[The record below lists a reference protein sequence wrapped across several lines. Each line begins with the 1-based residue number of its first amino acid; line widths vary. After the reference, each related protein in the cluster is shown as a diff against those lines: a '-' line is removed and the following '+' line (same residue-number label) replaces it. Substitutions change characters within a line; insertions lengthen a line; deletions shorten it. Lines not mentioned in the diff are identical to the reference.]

1 MSDST
6 VRIYNAITVTFLALT
21 VGMVLFT
28 VVMLIQPNEDT
39 SADDLQLAALPT
51 AFESATPT
59 STFTLTPTLTVT
71 PSPSPTDTLTPTNT
85 EPPTLSPTPSP
96 TISDTPGPTE
106 TPSNT
111 PTPSVSPTN
120 TPTDTPVGPTAT
132 LTPTSSPFLFELRG
146 ELLFQ
151 ANTSNTLGC
160 AWQGIGGSVLG
171 LDGQPA
177 TQQYQVR
184 VFNDSFESTSLT
196 GQNSYY
202 DPTSGWEVRVADTIN
217 ASTYRVRLETLI
229 GTPISDEVQVTFPQD
244 CNANVAVIR
253 FIQVQQLGGGA

>member
-1 MSDST
+1 MSDRNT
-6 VRIYNAITVTFLALT
+6 RIYNTITIVFLALT
-21 VGMVLFT
+21 VGMILFT
-28 VVMLIQPNEDT
+28 VVMFLQPSEDT
-39 SADDLQLAALPT
+39 SANDLELAALPT
-51 AFESATPT
+51 AFESPTPT
-59 STFTLTPTLTVT
+59 ATFTQTPTLTVT

-85 EPPTLSPTPSP
+85 EPPTLTATPSP

-111 PTPSVSPTN
+111 PTPSVSPTS
-120 TPTDTPVGPTAT
+120 TPTETPIGPTPT
-132 LTPTSSPFLFELRG
+132 LTPTTSPFLFDLRG
-146 ELLFQ
+146 EIIFQ

-177 TQQYQVR
+177 PQQYQIR
-184 VFNDSFESTSLT
+184 VFNDTFEATALT
-196 GQNSYY
+196 GQNSFY

-217 ASTYRVRLETLI
+217 AATYRVRLETLI

-244 CNANVAVIR
+244 CNQNVAVIR